1 MEYDFIKAIEEVIE
15 DCCKTFGSGRVVRV
29 QRKDKNGNITL
40 WLEAEWVEHPNGT
53 HDVIELYI
61 CYNDTGNVVY
71 SRYIEETM
79 TKKRIT

>member
-15 DCCKTFGSGRVVRV
+15 KCRVFGSGRV
-29 QRKDKNGNITL
+29 QRKKENGEVTL
-40 WLEAEWVEHPNGT
+40 WLEAEWVRHPDDK

-61 CYNDTGNVVY
+61 CYSDTGRVSY

-79 TKKRIT
+79 TEDDF